1 MNTKT
6 VAQQVIAAAKAHG
19 AEFCEVVVTQNEF
32 ALKRIRQ
39 GQVDQPPAGEQW
51 GIDVAIVKDGK
62 KKTVSFDNPMF
73 AERIVGET
81 MEQMGVLP
89 QPSLAGPEQEFY
101 LPTET
106 FSSVAQPAN
115 L

>member
-6 VAQQVIAAAKAHG
+6 VAQQVIAVAKAQG

-81 MEQMGVLP
+81 MEQMDFTNFLKKLNSDRAFLP
-89 QPSLAGPEQEFY
+89 ILWHKKRRYAG
-101 LPTET
+101 L
-106 FSSVAQPAN
+106 S
-115 L
+115 